1 GSPLSVG
8 GRRCAGGT
16 TNFVDLFDL
25 SRRNR
30 MPPQDLASAPIDAQS
45 GELFVRPIKF
55 RQENTSLP
63 NDGRRQSRP
72 HRSLPKDVLAGAKIN
87 GWSAFAE
94 SRGIRSSK
102 LRPPH
107 LAAVLRRAREAR
119 QNYGCQKSD
128 PRSSRHDRFL
138 FGFDWEN
145 RSGQRPDGRRSETRV
160 RRSVSLAR
168 EFT

>member
-30 MPPQDLASAPIDAQS
+30 TPPQDLARAPIDAQS

-55 RQENTSLP
+55 RQEKTSLP
-63 NDGRRQSRP
+63 NDWRRQSRP
-72 HRSLPKDVLAGAKIN
+72 YGSLSKDGLGRAKVN
-87 GWSAFAE
+87 GRSAFAE

-102 LRPPH
+102 LRPPN

-119 QNYGCQKSD
+119 QKDGRQKND
-128 PRSSRHDRFL
+128 PRSSCHDGFL
-138 FGFDWEN
+138 C
-145 RSGQRPDGRRSETRV
+145 
-160 RRSVSLAR
+160 
-168 EFT
+168 